1 MSSTELE
8 VKFEIGTDA
17 VRRLRNKSALRDMTI
32 GKPVQ
37 RELRSIYFDTSDH
50 RLRSERASLRLRWD
64 GDGWIQTFK
73 YGTGLKN
80 GLSSPKEIE
89 EPVDNAQLDLERI
102 KDRTLKPWLKKL
114 VSKSPLVPVFET
126 DINRDIHLLSC
137 SGVGTAE
144 LAIDKGKVKNDGKS
158 EGINEVEIELKSGL
172 PHTLLTISETLF
184 DGECVS
190 PSGSSKAERGYALLG
205 RAKASAPASKAV
217 PLNRPDLSPE
227 MSVEDA
233 FKAIGGSA
241 AEQILGNWNLLYGL
255 DDSEVPHQLRI
266 GLRRL
271 RTGLG
276 IFNTLTEDKDLKRL
290 SRAARELG
298 RVVGRL
304 RNADVLVEDIA
315 EPAIA
320 ALGTHKRHDAL
331 LGYLS
336 KARLKERRKVRAL
349 IAGKEWTRLKLNCM
363 LFDQAVERAFHQAP
377 ESVARHRFPDIAA
390 MALERIWQHVRKRGR
405 GFANHKISERHE
417 MRKTLKTMR
426 YASDYL
432 MPVYPGEDSRIFF
445 ERLRGLQNVFGYLN
459 DVAMADELAAAIAV
473 EHSHRSDLAKS
484 VRLICKWHAKRAQK
498 QMRKA
503 DERWRLLRKSN
514 KFWR

>member
-8 VKFEIGTDA
+8 VKLEIGTDA
-17 VRRLRNKSALRDMTI
+17 VRRLRKKSALRDMTI
-32 GKPVQ
+32 GEPVQ
-37 RELRSIYFDTSDH
+37 RALRSIYYDTADH

-64 GDGWIQTFK
+64 GQGWVQTLK

-80 GLSSPKEIE
+80 GLASPKEIE
-89 EPVDNAQLDLERI
+89 GPMDKPQIDLERI
-102 KDRTLKPWLKKL
+102 KDPKVGPWLKKL
-114 VSKSPLVPVFET
+114 AAKAPLVPVFET
-126 DINRDIHLLSC
+126 DINRDIHMLKC
-137 SGVGTAE
+137 SGIGTAE
-144 LAIDKGKVKNDGKS
+144 LAIDKGKVRNDKRS

-172 PHTLLTISETLF
+172 PHTLLIISERLF

-190 PSGSSKAERGYALLG
+190 PSGASKAERGYALLG
-205 RAKASAPASKAV
+205 KRKPPATATGAFAFR
-217 PLNRPDLSPE
+217 RPELTAD

-241 AEQILGNWNLLYGL
+241 AEQILGNWRILYLL
-255 DDSEVPHQLRI
+255 DDPEVPHQLRI

-271 RTGLG
+271 RTGLR
-276 IFNTLTEDKDLKRL
+276 IFAAVAADKDLKRL
-290 SRAARELG
+290 SKAARNLG
-298 RVVGRL
+298 RVVGHL

-320 ALGTHKRHDAL
+320 ALGKDRRHAAL
-331 LGYLS
+331 LDYLAE
-336 KARLKERRKVRAL
+336 ARLRERQNVRTL
-349 IAGKEWTRLKLNCM
+349 IAGKDWTRLKLNCM
-363 LFDQAVERAFHQAP
+363 LFDQAVERALHRAP
-377 ESVARHRFPDIAA
+377 DRIAA
-390 MALERIWQHVRKRGR
+390 RKFPAVAAEALENTWQEVRERGR
-405 GFANHKISERHE
+405 GFADHKIAERHE

-432 MPVYPGEDSRIFF
+432 MPIYPGPDSRTFF

-459 DVAMADELAAAIAV
+459 DVAMAEELADKIAADHP
-473 EHSHRSDLAKS
+473 ERSDLNKS
-484 VRLICKWHAKRAQK
+484 VKLICDWHARRAKK

-503 DERWRLLRKSN
+503 DDRWCELRRSK